1 MKKLIIFDL
10 DGTLLDTSEGIMHCY
25 RKAGKILHLQE
36 NSVDNKKCVIGGPLK
51 DGFQRLYKLESEK
64 QLENAIAVYR
74 SNYQSEG
81 IKMFSAYCGIQE
93 LLKSL
98 KEKGCLLAVATLKS
112 EAYAKQ
118 MLESAG
124 LSKYFNVIY
133 GWDGTDSC
141 TKAGILKRVISS
153 LNMTPSDAILVGDSE
168 YDAQGANAADTDFL
182 GVSYGFGIKKD
193 ESKKTPFP
201 VADSP
206 QAVLDYIIN
215 TK

>member
-1 MKKLIIFDL
+1 M
-10 DGTLLDTSEGIMHCY
+10 
-25 RKAGKILHLQE
+25 
-36 NSVDNKKCVIGGPLK
+36 
-51 DGFQRLYKLESEK
+51 
-64 QLENAIAVYR
+64 
-74 SNYQSEG
+74 
-81 IKMFSAYCGIQE
+81 
-93 LLKSL
+93 KSL

-193 ESKKTPFP
+193 ESKKLRFLLPTLPKLF
-201 VADSP
+201 
-206 QAVLDYIIN
+206 LI
-215 TK
+215 T